1 MKGFPYGRP
10 LEAGGAHEDGDMKYG
25 TQHFPTGARLALAAA
40 AIVLTAS
47 LPAGAS
53 QAPAPAA
60 KASVAGLPSASGLEL
75 TDVSARAKTR
85 KRARHVYRNNNA
97 AGLAFM
103 GLALGTVGAAIAEQ
117 RRRDYYRDQYY
128 YGGPAY
134 YGRPYYGGPGYYG
147 GGPYRSYYY
156 GY

>member
-1 MKGFPYGRP
+1 MTQ
-10 LEAGGAHEDGDMKYG
+10 G
-25 TQHFPTGARLALAAA
+25 TQHFPIGARVAVAAA
-40 AIVLTAS
+40 AILLTAS
-47 LPAGAS
+47 LPASAT
-53 QAPAPAA
+53 QAPAPAS
-60 KASVAGLPSASGLEL
+60 KAALAGVPSAASFDL
-75 TDVSARAKTR
+75 TDVSSRARTR
-85 KRARHVYRNNNA
+85 SRGRHVYRNNNA

-103 GLALGTVGAAIAEQ
+103 GLALGTVGAVIAEQ

-147 GGPYRSYYY
+147 GPYYQHYY

>member
-1 MKGFPYGRP
+1 MK
-10 LEAGGAHEDGDMKYG
+10 HG
-25 TQHFPTGARLALAAA
+25 TQHFPIGARVALAAA

-47 LPAGAS
+47 LPAGAAT
-53 QAPAPAA
+53 QAPAPASKTA
-60 KASVAGLPSASGLEL
+60 ISGLASVAPLEL
-75 TDVSARAKTR
+75 TDISARAKTR
-85 KRARHVYRNNNA
+85 KRGRHVYRNNNA

-103 GLALGTVGAAIAEQ
+103 GLALGTVGAVIAEQ
-117 RRRDYYRDQYY
+117 RRRDYYRDRYY

-147 GGPYRSYYY
+147 GPYQQYYY